1 MRIAVTGAGGFIGA
15 NLVRR
20 LLTDGHDVCAIVR
33 PGGSAERLAGLEVIL
48 GAADVRDGQTLAAI
62 FGRFRP
68 ETVYHLAST
77 AWNSETPPEDHE
89 QAITQ
94 GMSGVLEACQQWRPR
109 RLIATGSAAEYGSGA
124 GFDEES
130 PCRPDTALGRAKAAA
145 CRMAAERAPQLG
157 IECVWLRLFTPYGPF
172 EAPTRL
178 VPSAIRAALGR
189 DSLTLRSPGEER
201 DFLAVADAVDAMAR
215 VAWAPLPNP
224 AILNLSSGRATS
236 VASLAGLI
244 FACAG
249 AEPRWGEAAPA
260 PPGGETLARSSG
272 SNRRAREWLGWS
284 PRLELDTGI
293 EQAIAWWKEQSS

>member
-20 LLTDGHDVCAIVR
+20 LLKDGHNVCAIVR
-33 PGGSAERLAGLEVIL
+33 PGGSAKRLAGVEAGLC
-48 GAADVRDGQTLAAI
+48 AADVRDGQALAAI
-62 FGRFRP
+62 FNRFQP

-77 AWNSETPPEDHE
+77 AWNSATPPEDHE

-94 GMSGVLEACQQWRPR
+94 GMNGVLEACERWRPR

-124 GFDEES
+124 GFDEDS
-130 PCRPDTALGRAKAAA
+130 PCLPDTALGLAKAAA
-145 CRMAAERAPQLG
+145 CGLATGRAPQLG
-157 IECVWLRLFTPYGPF
+157 IECVWLRLFTPYGPY

-215 VAWAPLPNP
+215 AAWAPLPNP

-249 AEPRWGEAAPA
+249 TEPRWREAAQA
-260 PPGGETLARSSG
+260 PSGGETLARSSG

>member
-20 LLTDGHDVCAIVR
+20 LLKDGHDVCAIVR
-33 PGGSAERLAGLEVIL
+33 RGGSAERLAGIEAALCP
-48 GAADVRDGQTLAAI
+48 ADVRDGHSLAVI
-62 FGRFRP
+62 FSRFQP

-77 AWNSETPPEDHE
+77 AWNSHTPPEIHE
-89 QAITQ
+89 LAITQ
-94 GMSGVLEACQQWRPR
+94 GMNGVLEACRHWCPR

-124 GFDEES
+124 GFDEDS

-145 CRMAAERAPQLG
+145 CLMAAERAPQLG

-215 VAWAPLPNP
+215 AAWAPLPNP
-224 AILNLSSGRATS
+224 AILNLSSGQATS
-236 VASLAGLI
+236 VTSLASLI

-249 AEPRWGEAAPA
+249 TEPRWSEAVQAPS
-260 PPGGETLARSSG
+260 GGETLARSSG

-284 PRLELDTGI
+284 PRLELHKGI